1 MEGLKSLDIEL
12 DRKIM
17 SDMAIHDDHTFDGL
31 VNQAKAAL
39 DNKKAAS

>member
-17 SDMAIHDDHTFDGL
+17 SDMAIHDDHAFDGL

-39 DNKKAAS
+39 DNKKSAS